1 MEEKIDY
8 SNMSIWKKI
17 QVVKERLLQANL
29 KKSGENKFSGFKY
42 YELSDFTPTII
53 QLCNEVGLFTKF
65 TFNNEEARLTVIN
78 CDKPDQK
85 EEYTSPMRELQL
97 KGCNDI
103 QALGGV
109 ETYSRRYLYM
119 SAFDIVENDMF
130 DAVAG
135 KEEKTTTKSTEKKE
149 KVKATA
155 SQIETMKKLYSE
167 EELQKALSLVKREKL
182 EDMTV
187 YEASNL
193 ISKRAKKDK
202 EEIDDDGWKGMQE

>member
-1 MEEKIDY
+1 MEVKIDY

-78 CDKPDQK
+78 CDKPDQV

-130 DAVAG
+130 DAVTG
-135 KEEKTTTKSTEKKE
+135 KEEKEAKKENATRKE

-193 ISKRAKKDK
+193 ISKRAKKEEVK
-202 EEIDDDGWKGMQE
+202 ENE